1 MKDNHGKKALFAIL
15 CALAFHSLFAA
26 EPAFVSSREAQ
37 VKRAGEL
44 PSKADLFTIAIA
56 GKAVPIDA
64 AGNIKG
70 SSGLKLEAKELEI
83 FFITDV
89 QYATVGALTILSVD
103 FSNGDYVTGAFYALA
118 NGLDKRP
125 ELLALSPRIKAG
137 QFATNGKYAFEATHD
152 SYRLIDVEAKKIV
165 YEKTAVSD
173 GDLRYD
179 TRVSWEGNGAV
190 KVSFYHYAGA
200 DRELGTAIVD
210 VMTGKVR

>member
-1 MKDNHGKKALFAIL
+1 MKDNLGLKAMFVLL
-15 CALAFHSLFAA
+15 CALAFQSLFAA

-44 PSKADLFTIAIA
+44 PSKADLFTIAIG
-56 GKAVPIDA
+56 GKGVPIDA

-70 SSGLKLEAKELEI
+70 SAGLKLEAKELEI

-118 NGLDKRP
+118 NSLDKKP

-152 SYRLIDVEAKKIV
+152 SYRLVDVDAKKIV

-179 TRVSWEGNGAV
+179 SRVSWEGNGAV

-200 DRELGTAIVD
+200 DRELGTVIVD